1 MTQILVNSIVYASM
15 IAVIA
20 IGISLSYSILR
31 FANFAH
37 IQLAVVGAY
46 LSHVL
51 VQLLGLPL
59 WLAILVAVVLT
70 GCLAMAVD
78 HLVFRHLR
86 AASAES
92 KMIASWGV
100 ALFIRSMVAA
110 IFGGSA
116 LIFDLR
122 VEPFIWADARFTSL
136 DVIVVAVTIVSMGV
150 LYALLRFNRLGT
162 ALRAL
167 ASNFELA
174 ESRGIPSE
182 RMIKLMWF
190 LSGAYAAL
198 GGTLFALE
206 THLVPNMDLILLLPV
221 FAAVAIGGFGNVLG
235 TVAGAAVLSLLQ
247 NALIS
252 IDLGGVLGQASWY
265 LPSQFRDFIAVAL
278 LVLLLL
284 FRSRGFSFSGAR

>member
-37 IQLAVVGAY
+37 IQLSVVGAY
-46 LSHVL
+46 LSYVL
-51 VQLLGLPL
+51 AELVSLPL
-59 WLAILVAVVLT
+59 WLAIAIAILLT

-78 HLVFRHLR
+78 HAVFRHLR
-86 AASAES
+86 TASAES

-100 ALFIRSMVAA
+100 ALFIRSIVAA

-116 LIFDLR
+116 LTFELR
-122 VEPFIWADARFTSL
+122 IEPVAWGGVRFTSL
-136 DVIVVAVTIVSMGV
+136 DVIVVAVTLVSMAV
-150 LYALLRFNRLGT
+150 LYALLKFNRLGT

-174 ESRGIPSE
+174 ETRGIPSE

-221 FAAVAIGGFGNVLG
+221 FAAVAIGGFRNVVG
-235 TVAGAAVLSLLQ
+235 TVAGAAALSLVQ

-252 IDLGGVLGQASWY
+252 IDLGSALGQAQWY
-265 LPSQFRDFIAVAL
+265 MPSQFRDFIAVAL

-284 FRSRGFSFSGAR
+284 FRNRSASPATAR